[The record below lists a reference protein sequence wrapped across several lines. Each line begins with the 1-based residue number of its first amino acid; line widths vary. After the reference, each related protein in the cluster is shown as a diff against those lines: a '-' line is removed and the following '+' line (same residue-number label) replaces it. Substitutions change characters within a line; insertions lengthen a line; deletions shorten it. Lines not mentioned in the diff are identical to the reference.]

1 MATSARPQP
10 PDLRFDPRPEPTI
23 RDVARQAGVSTATV
37 SRVISGSVAARPQT
51 RARVLAVAEAL
62 GYRPSAV
69 ARSLK
74 LRTTRTLGLLV
85 TDIQNPYYPEIVRAV
100 EDAALERNLAVLLC
114 NGADDPAREETYLEL
129 LVDRRVD
136 GIIIASSGLQE
147 RHGAWLAR
155 RSVPVV
161 LVNWAAPD
169 LPLPAILGDNRAGG
183 RLATEHLLSLG
194 HRRIGHLSAPA
205 RNAAAAER
213 LGGIGDAL
221 AGGGLDPG
229 SLVVVEGDGQVAGG
243 ERAALELLERM
254 PEITGIVCYN
264 DLTAIGAVRALR
276 ARGRQVPADVSIV
289 GYDDI
294 ALSAWVDPPLTTI
307 AQRTSEMGRWAVRR
321 LGELIGRADGA
332 ASGDGSRM
340 EATGDGVSGSL
351 GPPPVILPVELRVR
365 ASTAAPR
372 ESP

>member
-1 MATSARPQP
+1 MTAGTDAP
-10 PDLRFDPRPEPTI
+10 LEPTI

-37 SRVISGSVAARPQT
+37 SRVINGAGAARPQT
-51 RARVLAVAEAL
+51 RARVLAAAATL

-100 EDAALERNLAVLLC
+100 EDAALERHLAVLLC
-114 NGADDPAREETYLEL
+114 NGADDPGREDRYLNL

-136 GIIIASSGLQE
+136 GIVIASSGLHE

-155 RSVPVV
+155 CSVPVV
-161 LVNWAAPD
+161 LVNWAAGD
-169 LPLPAILGDNRAGG
+169 LPLAAVLGDNRAGG

-205 RNAAAAER
+205 RNAAASER
-213 LGGIGDAL
+213 LDGIRRAL
-221 AGGGLDPG
+221 ADAGLDPA
-229 SLVVVEGDGQVAGG
+229 SLAVVEGDGRVAGG
-243 ERAALELLERM
+243 ERAAIELLERK
-254 PEITGIVCYN
+254 PDVTGIVCYN
-264 DLTAIGAVRALR
+264 DLTAIGAVRGLR
-276 ARGRQVPADVSIV
+276 ARGRHVPADVSIV

-294 ALSAWVDPPLTTI
+294 ALSAWVDPALTTI
-307 AQRTSEMGRWAVRR
+307 AQPTAEMGRWAVRR
-321 LGELIGRADGA
+321 LGELIGRAA
-332 ASGDGSRM
+332 EAVTQDGS
-340 EATGDGVSGSL
+340 AAVSHERS
-351 GPPPVILPVELRVR
+351 PVILPVALRVR

-372 ESP
+372 ETA

>member
-1 MATSARPQP
+1 MVFEPQVGI
-10 PDLRFDPRPEPTI
+10 LVEPTI
-23 RDVARQAGVSTATV
+23 RDVAKQAGVSTATV
-37 SRVISGSVAARPQT
+37 SRVISGADPAKPQT
-51 RARVLAVAEAL
+51 RARVLAAIETL

-85 TDIQNPYYPEIVRAV
+85 TDIQNPYFPEIVRAV
-100 EDAALERNLAVLLC
+100 EDAALERNLAVMLC
-114 NGADDPAREETYLEL
+114 NGADDPGREENYLDL

-147 RHGAWLAR
+147 RQGAWLAR
-155 RSVPVV
+155 QRSVPVV

-169 LPLPAILGDNRAGG
+169 MRLPAILGDNRQGG

-205 RNAAAAER
+205 RNAAAGER
-213 LGGIGDAL
+213 RDGIREAL
-221 AGGGLDPG
+221 ERAGQDPD

-243 ERAALELLERM
+243 ERAVHELLKRM
-254 PEITGIVCYN
+254 PDITGIVCYN
-264 DLTAIGAVRALR
+264 DLTAIGAVRTLR
-276 ARGRQVPADVSIV
+276 SLGRQVPADISIV

-307 AQRTSEMGRWAVRR
+307 AQPTAEMGRWAVRR
-321 LGELIGRADGA
+321 LGELLGLAEV
-332 ASGDGSRM
+332 GDARG
-340 EATGDGVSGSL
+340 GVKGSL
-351 GPPPVILPVELRVR
+351 GPPPVILPVELRER

-372 ESP
+372 EAA

>member
-10 PDLRFDPRPEPTI
+10 PDLRSGPRPEPTI

-51 RARVLAVAEAL
+51 RARVLAAAETL
-62 GYRPSAV
+62 DYRPSAV

-114 NGADDPAREETYLEL
+114 NGADDPGREETYLEL

-213 LGGIGDAL
+213 LGGIGEAL
-221 AGGGLDPG
+221 AGAGLDPG

-254 PEITGIVCYN
+254 PDITGIVCYN

-340 EATGDGVSGSL
+340 GATGDGVSGSL

>member
-1 MATSARPQP
+1 M
-10 PDLRFDPRPEPTI
+10 EPTI
-23 RDVARQAGVSTATV
+23 RDVARRAGVSTATV
-37 SRVISGSVAARPQT
+37 SRVISGADPATPQT
-51 RARVLAVAEAL
+51 RARVMAAIEML

-100 EDAALERNLAVLLC
+100 EDAALQRNLAVLLC
-114 NGADDPAREETYLEL
+114 NGADDPSREESYLDL

-147 RHGAWLAR
+147 RQAEWLARR

-161 LVNWAAPD
+161 LVNWVAPEMR
-169 LPLPAILGDNRAGG
+169 LPAIMGDNRQGG

-205 RNAAAAER
+205 RNAAAGER
-213 LGGIGDAL
+213 LDGIREAL
-221 AGGGLDPG
+221 QHAGHDPD
-229 SLVVVEGDGQVAGG
+229 SLVVVEGDGRVSGSDIAVQK
-243 ERAALELLERM
+243 LLERM
-254 PEITGIVCYN
+254 PDATGLVCYN

-276 ARGRQVPADVSIV
+276 ARGRDVPGDMSIV

-294 ALSAWVDPPLTTI
+294 AISAWVDPPLTTI
-307 AQRTSEMGRWAVRR
+307 AQPTAEMGRWAVRR
-321 LGELIGRADGA
+321 LGELLGLTEA
-332 ASGDGSRM
+332 AGVRSGLD
-340 EATGDGVSGSL
+340 DSL
-351 GPPPVILPVELRVR
+351 GPPPVIMPVFLRER
-365 ASTAAPR
+365 ASTARPR
-372 ESP
+372 L

>member
-1 MATSARPQP
+1 MTAGTDNR
-10 PDLRFDPRPEPTI
+10 LEPTI

-37 SRVISGSVAARPQT
+37 SRVISGAGAARPQT
-51 RARVLAVAEAL
+51 RARVLAAASTL

-100 EDAALERNLAVLLC
+100 EDAALERHLAVLLC
-114 NGADDPAREETYLEL
+114 NGADDPGREDRYLDL

-169 LPLPAILGDNRAGG
+169 LRLAAILGDNRGGG

-213 LGGIGDAL
+213 LDGIRRAL
-221 AGGGLDPG
+221 AEAGLDPA
-229 SLVVVEGDGQVAGG
+229 SLAVVEGDGRVAGG
-243 ERAALELLERM
+243 ERAANELLERK
-254 PEITGIVCYN
+254 PDVTGIVCYN
-264 DLTAIGAVRALR
+264 DLTAIGAVRGLR
-276 ARGRQVPADVSIV
+276 ARGRHVPVDVSIV

-294 ALSAWVDPPLTTI
+294 ALSAWVDPALTTI
-307 AQRTSEMGRWAVRR
+307 AQPTAEMGRWAVRR
-321 LGELIGRADGA
+321 LGELIGRAADA
-332 ASGDGSRM
+332 LAQDGS
-340 EATGDGVSGSL
+340 AAVSDERS
-351 GPPPVILPVELRVR
+351 PVILPVELRIR
-365 ASTAAPR
+365 ASTAVPR
-372 ESP
+372 GTA

>member
-1 MATSARPQP
+1 VAASVGPKRSSTRA
-10 PDLRFDPRPEPTI
+10 DPGPEPTI
-23 RDVARQAGVSTATV
+23 SDVARRAGVSTATV
-37 SRVISGSVAARPQT
+37 SRVISGVVGARPQT
-51 RARVLAVAEAL
+51 RERVLAAAETL

-136 GIIIASSGLQE
+136 GIIIASSGLRE

-169 LPLPAILGDNRAGG
+169 LHLPAILGDNRAGG
-183 RLATEHLLSLG
+183 SLATGHLLSLG
-194 HRRIGHLSAPA
+194 HQRIGHLSAPA

-213 LGGIGDAL
+213 LGGVLEAL
-221 AGGGLDPG
+221 TSAGFEPQALT
-229 SLVVVEGDGQVAGG
+229 VVEGDGQVAGG
-243 ERAALELLERM
+243 ERAARELLERV
-254 PEITGIVCYN
+254 PDITGIVCYN
-264 DLTAIGAVRALR
+264 DLTAIGAVRAIR
-276 ARGRQVPADVSIV
+276 TAGHEVPADISVV

-294 ALSAWVDPPLTTI
+294 ALSSWVDPPLTTI
-307 AQRTSEMGRWAVRR
+307 AQRTADMGHWAVQR
-321 LGELIGRADGA
+321 LGELIGGSVGA
-332 ASGDGSRM
+332 EGGDGPQP
-340 EATGDGVSGSL
+340 
-351 GPPPVILPVELRVR
+351 GPAPVVLPVELRIRDSTSPVR
-365 ASTAAPR
+365 ASK
-372 ESP
+372 